1 MQAIILAAGMGK
13 RLKDLTKDSAKCM
26 LEVNGITLIERMLKQ
41 LDKIN
46 LSQIVIVVGYKSELV
61 KEYIDSLNKEDC
73 LLKTPIVYVDNPI
86 YYKTNNIYSLF
97 LAKKYLLEEDTIL
110 LESDIIFEDI
120 ALKQLI
126 ENEYENLALVSKYES
141 WMDGTVVC
149 IDDECNILHFIDK
162 KHFEYEK
169 IKTYY
174 KTVNIYKFSKAFS
187 QTRYVP
193 FLEAYS
199 KALGDNEYYEQV
211 LRVITL
217 LDNPGIKALV
227 LDKTCN
233 WYEIDDVQDLDIA
246 ESIFDTDLENKFN
259 KIQSRYGG
267 FWRYPQMLDFCYL
280 VNPYFPPK
288 KLLEEI
294 QANFSILISQYPSGL
309 GVNNLLAAKNF
320 GLRNNQ
326 IIIGNGAAEL
336 INSLMNDLEGNIGII
351 FPSFEEYANRVD
363 KDRIVS
369 FVPNFLDFRYTVDQ
383 LIEFYAN
390 HKVDNLL
397 LINPDNPSG
406 NFIKKDDVVKLI
418 DWTKLN
424 NINLIIDESFVDFAE
439 EDISYTLFDSDI
451 LDNNK
456 HLTVVKSISKSY
468 GVPGLRLGV
477 LASSNQQ
484 NLENIKKN
492 LSIWNIN
499 SFGEYYMQ
507 IAEKYN
513 KSYLLGLSLFRKERE
528 RFINELQK
536 IDKIKTLSTQ
546 ANYIMCELENISSFT
561 LSVTLL
567 NEYNILIKDLSKK
580 LGINNRNFI
589 RIAVRNT
596 EENNML
602 LKALKKE
609 LG

>member
-13 RLKDLTKDSAKCM
+13 RLKELTKDSAKCM
-26 LEVNGITLIERMLKQ
+26 LEVNGITLIERMIRQ

-46 LSQIVIVVGYKSELV
+46 LSQIVIVVGYKSKSV
-61 KEYIDSLNKEDC
+61 IEYIDSLNQKGT
-73 LLKTPIVYVDNPI
+73 LFKTPILYVENPI
-86 YYKTNNIYSLF
+86 YYKTNNIYSLY
-97 LAKKYLLEEDTIL
+97 LAKNYLLEEDTIL
-110 LESDIIFEDI
+110 LESDIIFDDI

-126 ENEYENLALVSKYES
+126 ENKFENLALVSKYES

-169 IKTYY
+169 IKSYY
-174 KTVNIYKFSKAFS
+174 KTVNIYKFSKSFS
-187 QTRYVP
+187 QTHYVP

-227 LDKTCN
+227 LDKKCS
-233 WYEIDDVQDLDIA
+233 WYEIDDIQDLDIA

-259 KIQSRYGG
+259 SIQKRYGG

-320 GLRNNQ
+320 GVKRDE
-326 IIIGNGAAEL
+326 IVIGNGAAEL
-336 INSLMNDLEGNIGII
+336 INSLMSNLEGNIGII
-351 FPSFEEYANRVD
+351 FPSFEEYANRIGRE
-363 KDRIVS
+363 RIVS
-369 FVPNFLDFRYTVDQ
+369 FIPNFSDFRYNVDQ
-383 LIEFYAN
+383 LIEFYSN
-390 HKVDNLL
+390 HKIENLL

-406 NFIKKDDVVKLI
+406 NFIKKDDVFKLI

-439 EDISYTLFDSDI
+439 EDITFTLIDSDI
-451 LDNNK
+451 LSKYD
-456 HLTVVKSISKSY
+456 HLIVVKSISKSY

-477 LASSNQQ
+477 LATSNKKI
-484 NLENIKKN
+484 LDNIKKN
-492 LSIWNIN
+492 ISIWNIN

-513 KSYLLGLSLFRKERE
+513 KSYLHGLSLFREERE
-528 RFINELQK
+528 RFILELNK
-536 IDKIKTLSTQ
+536 IDKIKTLNTQ
-546 ANYIMCELENISSFT
+546 ANYIMCELENISSFS

-567 NEYNILIKDLSKK
+567 SKYKIIIKDLSKK
-580 LGINNRNFI
+580 FGINNRNFI

-596 EENNML
+596 EDNNRL
-602 LKALKKE
+602 LEALKTE